1 MWRNQAR
8 EVAHRLRAVLLRG
21 RTFHCPICSRGYR
34 RLIHNACPGCG
45 VIDRHRILWL
55 LLQHWERTARVRM
68 QGRLL
73 HVAPERRLGELFAT
87 RYGEGYLSVD
97 LNARKAMQ
105 PTDITHMP
113 QFADNTFDAIVCN
126 HVLEHVADDR
136 AAMAELYRVLKPGG
150 WASLHVP
157 LTMNDT
163 TDEDPTVTDPQE
175 RLRRFG
181 QGDHVRLY
189 GYPDYLKRLAVAGF
203 DVQVV
208 WWRDFMDEPT
218 ARRYAAVE
226 DEAII
231 GWKRGASADM
241 TDETPNTTSLQ

>member
-1 MWRNQAR
+1 M
-8 EVAHRLRAVLLRG
+8 
-21 RTFHCPICSRGYR
+21 
-34 RLIHNACPGCG
+34 
-45 VIDRHRILWL
+45 DRHRILWL
-55 LLQHWERTARVRM
+55 LLEHWERTGRVRM

-73 HVAPERRLGELFAT
+73 HVSPERRLGELLAA

-97 LNARKAMQ
+97 IDARYAMQ
-105 PTDITHMP
+105 AVDIMDMP

-136 AAMAELYRVLKPGG
+136 VAMAELYRVLKLGG

-157 LTMNDT
+157 LTMNDM
-163 TDEDPTVTDPQE
+163 TDEDPMVTDPQE

-181 QGDHVRLY
+181 QEDHVRLY

-203 DVQVV
+203 DVQIV
-208 WWRDFMDEPT
+208 WWRDFMDELT
-218 ARRYAAVE
+218 ARTYAAVE

-231 GWKRGASADM
+231 GWKRGANVNMIDGKLKP
-241 TDETPNTTSLQ
+241 TLFQ